1 MRSKSKVKTQ
11 LNRYTVVPFKS
22 LAMLFFVCISLSAC
36 GGGSEE
42 NSSTVGSGKKSPI
55 SNAKQWKG
63 SADGYISIGDPA
75 TDRIELLVRIGR
87 LLAAAHVYRSRAE
100 EFLSVR
106 DPSLEQINT
115 AKARV
120 ADTLNDELLNSIAAI
135 APVIEEK
142 MNQSNQPFALHG
154 LLLELREEQQIA
166 DILNADRGQRDKQLA
181 ARQKVLALYDR
192 VHSAV
197 LAFFPSRHEYLLAS
211 SALIREAGDKAAV
224 AVSEN
229 GVILNVDL
237 LKEASELIDRST
249 KLDPRNVSFCDSQRL
264 PMRLHKDSINQ
275 LLDKMVPLQL
285 GEKLNVTASDVYGL
299 AKQAQTAGERFPI
312 KDSSEC
318 Q

>member
-36 GGGSEE
+36 GGDSEE
-42 NSSTVGSGKKSPI
+42 NSSTVGSEKKSPI
-55 SNAKQWKG
+55 SKAKQWKG
-63 SADGYISIGDPA
+63 SADGYISIGEPA
-75 TDRIELLVRIGR
+75 TDRIELFVRIGR

-120 ADTLNDELLNSIAAI
+120 LAALDDELRNSIAAI
-135 APVIEEK
+135 EPVIEEK
-142 MNQSNQPFALHG
+142 MNQSNQQFALYG

-166 DILNADRGQRDKQLA
+166 DILNGDRGQRDKQLA

-192 VHSAV
+192 IHSAA

-211 SALIREAGDKAAV
+211 SALIREAGDKTAL
-224 AVSEN
+224 AVSAG

-249 KLDPRNVSFCDSQRL
+249 KLDPRSVSFCDSQRL

-275 LLDKMVPLQL
+275 LLDQMVPLQL
-285 GEKLNVTASDVYGL
+285 GEKLKVTASDVYRL
-299 AKQAQTAGERFPI
+299 AKQAQTAGERFPV